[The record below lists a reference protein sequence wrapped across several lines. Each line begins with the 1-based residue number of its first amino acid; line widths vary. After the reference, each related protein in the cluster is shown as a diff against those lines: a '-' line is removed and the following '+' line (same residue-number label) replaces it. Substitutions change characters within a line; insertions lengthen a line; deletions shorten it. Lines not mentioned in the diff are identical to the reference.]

1 MKTRTLVVMTIISLI
16 VSVKSF
22 SNTIKVTTGTDSI
35 PGSLRDA
42 INNAQSGDIITF
54 DNSLTEIKLGEQIA
68 IDKSI
73 TISGN
78 PNLLIHINRQ
88 YILYRIFEING
99 TDAIT
104 VNINNLT
111 LKKTQSCYFTD
122 TVSYDA
128 NGGIMLVNNTN
139 STVNINSC
147 NFTGY
152 GTESGGGVIYF
163 YNLNGQNGGAI
174 AQYGGVLNIS
184 NCTFSYLY
192 SSTMAYWGVGGAIYQ
207 ALGEMNL
214 INCTFYNNECGV
226 NHNNNNGYNMGYG
239 AAIHS
244 QNSTISITNCTFC
257 NNVTFYS
264 YTIPT
269 YPFIVTLTT
278 YVISLYN
285 SNLTIKNSI
294 LYNND
299 GNRDIIGSINSGG
312 YNIFGQTTVTGSVS
326 SDLFNCNPGFILN
339 GGNVVLSNN
348 TFWIPVCALENST
361 GCAIDALPAG
371 GNGAPQYDERG
382 FKRFNSPDI
391 GAYEYKGTNN
401 TGLPALINVDLIKI
415 YPDPAIDYI
424 KIETQQQVVIN
435 ISNIHGQLVKTLTAS
450 GNTTNVDVSALPSGV
465 YIVEV
470 KTKKGV
476 VVEKFVKE

>member
-78 PNLLIHINRQ
+78 PNLLIHINKG

-104 VNINNLT
+104 VNINNLI

-122 TVSYDA
+122 TVSYNAD
-128 NGGIMLVNNTN
+128 GGIMFVNNTN

-152 GTESGGGVIYF
+152 GTQSGGGYIKF

-207 ALGEMNL
+207 AFGEMNL
-214 INCTFYNNECGV
+214 VNCTFYKNECLL
-226 NHNNNNGYNMGYG
+226 NGNKNMGFG

-244 QNSTISITNCTFC
+244 QNSTISFTNCTFC
-257 NNVTFYS
+257 NNITSES
-264 YTIPT
+264 YWTTTTPPT
-269 YPFIVTLTT
+269 YITLTT
-278 YVISLYN
+278 YVISLYK

-294 LYNND
+294 LYDND

-339 GGNVVLSNN
+339 GGIVVLSNN
-348 TFWIPVCALENST
+348 TFWIPVCALEDST
-361 GCAIDALPAG
+361 GCAIDALPTG

-391 GAYEYKGTNN
+391 GAYEYKGTNP
-401 TGLPALINVDLIKI
+401 TGIPALINVDLIKI

-435 ISNIHGQLVKTLTAS
+435 ISNIQGQLVKTLTAS

-465 YIVEV
+465 YIMEV